1 MPEVFDSSMH
11 HTKPKKDQKQK
22 SQEEEVISHR
32 SVDEYSAVL
41 ANEPACRS
49 GFAAY
54 APKPHAVR
62 FESQASYE
70 HVVLL
75 LRKHPITQ
83 LQWMVTTLVLAFVP
97 MVFSFIPMFVGIE
110 ARFKLG
116 VGMLWYL
123 ALFGYALQAFVRWLY
138 NVYLITDERV
148 VDVDFVT
155 LAQKNITTAKID
167 HIEDI
172 TSESVGFFAS
182 FFDFG
187 NIIIQTAGAQQEI
200 VFEAVPHPAK
210 VVSVLNDLVLEEER
224 EKIEGRTH

>member
-1 MPEVFDSSMH
+1 MPKIFDSSMQS
-11 HTKPKKDQKQK
+11 TKAKKESK
-22 SQEEEVISHR
+22 ETIAPHR

-41 ANEPACRS
+41 ANEPICRS

-62 FESQASYE
+62 FESQAAHE
-70 HVVLL
+70 HIVLL
-75 LRKHPITQ
+75 LRMHPVTQ
-83 LQWMVTTLVLAFVP
+83 LRWMATAIVLAFIP
-97 MVFSFIPMFVGIE
+97 MVFTVFPQILGI
-110 ARFKLG
+110 ADRFKVG
-116 VGMLWYL
+116 VLLLWYL
-123 ALFGYALQAFVRWLY
+123 ALFGYVLQACVKWLY

-155 LAQKNITTAKID
+155 IGQKNITTAKID
-167 HIEDI
+167 NIEDI
-172 TSESVGFFAS
+172 TSESTGFFAS

-187 NIIIQTAGAQQEI
+187 NIILQTAGAQQEI